1 MRVERAGVLWVTRVV
16 AARLKAATCQKPALA
31 GVVTEAVVGAVLS
44 TAKVA
49 LGPAAG
55 AVLPA
60 RSVAVPVAMEMPRVP
75 SPLMPERVTVRV
87 LPLPVTATVALAVP
101 VVFSVML

>member
-1 MRVERAGVLWVTRVV
+1 MKSVLAPVSALSAVIASTV
-16 AARLKAATCQKPALA
+16 A
-31 GVVTEAVVGAVLS
+31 VGAVLS

-60 RSVAVPVAMEMPRVP
+60 RSVAVAVAMEMPRVP
-75 SPLMPERVTVRV
+75 SPVMPEGVTVGV
-87 LPLPVTATVALAVP
+87 LPLRVTATVVALAVP
-101 VVFSVML
+101 VVFSVMLAADSVLALKLVSP